1 MSEQIGVKKPRGQM
15 GRQRLPG
22 RVIAADHSTRGATL
36 VDLTQIIV
44 AANTGD
50 AAARANLVQ
59 AAYDDLRKLAAARMS
74 GERLDHTLTST
85 ALVNEVSL
93 QMLNDS
99 CMPAENRG
107 QFFGYVATAMRN
119 LLIDHARKRG
129 RQKRGGG
136 RQRFEFEEAVVAS
149 NEQSEDLLALNE
161 ALQKLAD
168 IDRRKSQVVEM
179 RYFGGMTNDEVADA
193 LGISKASVKRD
204 WTFAK
209 GWLLNELIQK
219 S

>member
-1 MSEQIGVKKPRGQM
+1 
-15 GRQRLPG
+15 
-22 RVIAADHSTRGATL
+22 

-219 S
+219 N